1 VALVTAPVHAVPTPH
16 GRFYVHP
23 GKQSSVPSITNIIGM
38 KAKPLFGAGLKKAAN
53 YAADERVKLATL
65 EREEAFKLVSNP
77 PDRPDEPSKLGTLVH
92 LWVEEF
98 IRNGGKGPPQADIDA
113 APNTARWM
121 YETFL
126 KFNAEYKPQYTA
138 TEFTVWSNRYGY
150 AGTADWSAI
159 INFGGFDYH
168 VLVDTKTGRAAYP
181 EVAMQLAAIANA
193 DFVLDANGTESP
205 VPEYNRFAVLHPRGA
220 RLHPVVKIP
229 EAFQAFLG
237 LKAVFD
243 WNVHCAPYSIIRDV
257 PKVN

>member
-1 VALVTAPVHAVPTPH
+1 MTAPIHAVPTEH

-65 EREEAFKLVSNP
+65 EREEAFKLISSP
-77 PDRPDEPSKLGTLVH
+77 PDRPDEPSRVGDLVH
-92 LWVEEF
+92 LWIEEF
-98 IRNGGKGPPQADIDA
+98 IRSQGQGPPQADIDA

-126 KFNAEYKPQYTA
+126 KFNAKYQPQYTA

-159 INFGGFDYH
+159 INGAH
-168 VLVDTKTGRAAYP
+168 VLVDTKTGKAAYP
-181 EVAMQLAAIANA
+181 EVAMQLAAISHA

-205 VPEYNRFAVLHPRGA
+205 VPEYNRFAVLHLRPRGA

-243 WNVHCAPYSIIRDV
+243 WNVRCAPYSILAA